1 MLVYKII
8 DLKIKCITRDKEKHF
23 KMINV
28 LIKKL

>member
-8 DLKIKCITRDKEKHF
+8 NCKLKCITRDKEKCF

-28 LIKKL
+28 LMKKL